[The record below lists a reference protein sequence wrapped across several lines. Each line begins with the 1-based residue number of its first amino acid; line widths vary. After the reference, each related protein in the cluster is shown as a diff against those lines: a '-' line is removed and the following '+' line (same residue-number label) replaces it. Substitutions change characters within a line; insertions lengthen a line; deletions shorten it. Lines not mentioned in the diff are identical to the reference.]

1 MVACLVVKV
10 LVLSSY
16 GSSVVSS
23 VERCGDEVLVFDEK
37 INPEYIKSNNV
48 GYIVSFGY
56 RYIITPQTLEAVKGL
71 AINLHISYLPYN
83 KGAHPNL
90 WSNADGTPS
99 GVTIHKVDK
108 GLDTGNILFQ
118 KEVPIN
124 QSVHTFSSSYK
135 LLVGEIERLF
145 DLNWCYLRTGECSGW
160 RQQGQGTFHY
170 AKEADALMPCL
181 PSGWD
186 TNISEFKRRYL
197 EMLAAD

>member
-1 MVACLVVKV
+1 MKV

-16 GSSVVSS
+16 GGSIASS
-23 VERCGDEVLVFDEK
+23 VERCGDEILVFGEK
-37 INPEYIKSNNV
+37 IDPEYIQSNNV
-48 GYIVSFGY
+48 EYIVSFGY
-56 RYIITPQTLEAVKGL
+56 RYIITPETLEAVRGL

-99 GVTIHKVDK
+99 GVTIHKIDN

-135 LLVGEIERLF
+135 ILVGEIERLF

-160 RQQGQGTFHY
+160 RQQGQGTLHH

-197 EMLAAD
+197 EMLAAG